1 MKRALTPLLIFL
13 AGAAALGGVN
23 TFFAATNEM
32 EFCTS
37 CHSMKVN
44 LEEYKQT
51 VHYNNQSGVQA
62 TCSDCHVPQQFIPKV
77 MAKVIAATD
86 VYHWLLGTI
95 EPDESHLLP
104 SDQSGNCP
112 ERFIPVKE
120 GSKLCTPNYGEPYS
134 EDMEEESEERR
145 TQALKKY
152 NSYRWNMA
160 SRVWA
165 KMKASDSRECRNCH
179 SFDNMNLDSQD
190 RSARKRHGRA
200 TEKGQ
205 TCIDCHK
212 GIAHVEPDEP
222 DDIEE
227 DNEEEGEDVAEDAE
241 DSKKVNA

>member
-1 MKRALTPLLIFL
+1 MNKLFTSALIFL

-23 TFFAATNEM
+23 VFFAATNEM
-32 EFCTS
+32 AFCTS

-44 LEEYKQT
+44 LEEYRDT
-51 VHYNNQSGVQA
+51 VHFNNQSGVQA

-77 MAKVIAATD
+77 EAKIIAAKD
-86 VYHWLLGTI
+86 VFHWVLGTI
-95 EPDESHLLP
+95 EPDESQLVV
-104 SDQSGNCP
+104 SENSGNCP

-120 GSKLCTPNYGEPYS
+120 GSELCVPNYGEPYS
-134 EDMEEESEERR
+134 EDDMSEEAEARR
-145 TQALKKY
+145 EAALKKY
-152 NSYRWNMA
+152 NDYRWNMA

-179 SFDNMNLDSQD
+179 DFENMDLDQQD
-190 RSARKRHGRA
+190 RSARKKHGRA

-222 DDIEE
+222 EE
-227 DNEEEGEDVAEDAE
+227 DEDEEASASDA
-241 DSKKVNA
+241 